1 MRRAVETAAS
11 AQTLIRLSGNTAP
24 YGPSPA
30 AIAAIRDVADSVHL
44 YPDRQSD
51 NLAQAFGDIEGVDPA
66 EVAPTAGSAG
76 AILDLVRQSTR
87 GAGKVVA
94 FDQAFHL
101 YARAASFAGVEYDTV
116 PVGSSFERDI
126 EAFLD
131 HVDADTRVAIIDNPP
146 NPTSDT
152 LKPEELVW
160 LLTRIPDD
168 TLVILDE
175 AYHHFADGQRGYE
188 SMMNHRG
195 VHERLVVTRTMSKAF
210 GLAGQ
215 RVGYGI
221 GPAEIMAPLKA
232 QRIPFSITKVSE
244 AAALAALADTDHT
257 ARNIAATR
265 EAKERM
271 VVAVRAHGL
280 SVLKPR
286 ANFILIR
293 VANKESVVAAFKD
306 RGILVNGL
314 GLYRMPEFIRVS
326 AGAPDEV
333 TAFLDAAAEI
343 ISPR

>member
-1 MRRAVETAAS
+1 MVHFQQSIAETGATARSRRTQHTESTMRRAVETAAS
-11 AQTLIRLSGNTAP
+11 AETLIRLSGNTAP

-30 AIAAIRDVADSVHL
+30 AIAAIRDVADRVHL

-51 NLAQAFGDIEGVDPA
+51 NLAQVFGDIEGVDPS

-101 YARAASFAGVEYDTV
+101 YAQAASFAGVEYDTV

-131 HVDADTRVAIIDNPP
+131 HVDDGTGVAIIDNPP

-175 AYHHFADGQRGYE
+175 AYHDFADGHRGYD
-188 SMMNHRG
+188 SMMHHRE

-215 RVGYGI
+215 RIGYGM
-221 GPAEIMAPLKA
+221 GPAEIMAPSRSNASLSA
-232 QRIPFSITKVSE
+232 SPRRRRLRRSPPSPTRIT
-244 AAALAALADTDHT
+244 
-257 ARNIAATR
+257 
-265 EAKERM
+265 
-271 VVAVRAHGL
+271 
-280 SVLKPR
+280 PR
-286 ANFILIR
+286 A
-293 VANKESVVAAFKD
+293 
-306 RGILVNGL
+306 
-314 GLYRMPEFIRVS
+314 
-326 AGAPDEV
+326 
-333 TAFLDAAAEI
+333 T
-343 ISPR
+343 SPRPRRQKSAWWSCFANRASPC